1 MLPHIRAIV
10 AASAYAVI
18 TGRKV
23 AGLYD
28 HAADRHLRV
37 AAECRGDWLQARD
50 GERSVDFGGTLP
62 DLYDQ
67 GDKAFVSLER
77 DGAAVRGYDRG
88 SATFYD
94 ARVAGDVVQFYDHGT
109 NGWFAFTV
117 QVV

>member
-1 MLPHIRAIV
+1 MHPHTRAIV
-10 AASAYAVI
+10 AASAYAI
-18 TGRKV
+18 TTGRKV

-28 HAADRHLRV
+28 HAADRHLRI
-37 AAECRGDWLQARD
+37 AAECRGDRLQARD

-77 DGAAVRGYDRG
+77 NGTGVRGYDRA
-88 SATFYD
+88 SSTFYE
-94 ARVAGDVVQFYDHGT
+94 VSVTGDVVQLFDHGT

-117 QVV
+117 QSV